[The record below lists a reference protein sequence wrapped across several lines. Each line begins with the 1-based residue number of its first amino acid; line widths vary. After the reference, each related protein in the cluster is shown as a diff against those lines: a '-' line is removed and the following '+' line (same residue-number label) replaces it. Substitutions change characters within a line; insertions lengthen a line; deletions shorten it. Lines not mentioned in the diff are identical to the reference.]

1 MKTDKQS
8 TATQAVTRPE
18 PNSSEAAKRHNDKE
32 FEQVLKAIRRVIRAT
47 DLHSRHVTRMSG
59 LTSSQLILLKV
70 VRDNN
75 HSTISELAN
84 HISLSQATLTS
95 ILDRLENSGLVKRER
110 SEQDKR
116 KVSVLLTDEGIA
128 VLEMAPEPLQETF
141 VRQFG
146 ALKDWERS
154 MILASLQRV
163 AEMMDAGDIDASP
176 LLDVGSLDR
185 SIPAL

>member
-1 MKTDKQS
+1 MKTDEHS
-8 TATQAVTRPE
+8 PATQAVARTE
-18 PNSSEAAKRHNDKE
+18 PNLAEAAQRPNNNE

-47 DLHSRHVTRMSG
+47 DLHSRHVTKMSG

-75 HSTISELAN
+75 LSTISELASS
-84 HISLSQATLTS
+84 ISLSQATLTS
-95 ILDRLENSGLVKRER
+95 ILDRLEASGLVTRER

-116 KVSVLLTDEGIA
+116 KISVRLTDAGSA
-128 VLEMAPEPLQETF
+128 MLDMAPEPLQDTF
-141 VRQFG
+141 IRQFG
-146 ALKDWERS
+146 ALQGWERS

-163 AEMMDAGDIDASP
+163 AQMMDAGGIDASP

-185 SIPAL
+185 SALV